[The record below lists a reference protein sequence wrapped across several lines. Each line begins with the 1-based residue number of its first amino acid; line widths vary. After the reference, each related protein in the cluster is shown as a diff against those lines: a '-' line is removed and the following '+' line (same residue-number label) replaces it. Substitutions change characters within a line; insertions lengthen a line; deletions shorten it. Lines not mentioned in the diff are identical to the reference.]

1 MKLVILIP
9 AFNEEKSLG
18 KVLGKIPQ
26 KIKGVDQ
33 IDVLVVNDG
42 STDQTAAI
50 ARQNG
55 AKVVTHPKNRGLGA
69 AFKTG
74 IDEALKMGADIIV
87 NIDADGQFNPK
98 DIPLLIAPI
107 LSGQAQMATA
117 TRFKEK
123 ALIPANI
130 PPAKL
135 WGNRQFTKLVNF
147 LTGENFTD
155 TQCGFRAYSREAAL
169 RLNLFGQFTYT
180 QEVFIDLLE
189 KGMNI
194 AEVPLK
200 VTYFK
205 NSQRKSA
212 ISGSLLKYGFRA
224 LEIILRTFRDYRPLL
239 FFGIPGMA
247 ICLPGFILALG
258 SLIYWL
264 ILKKTTPVRMYL
276 FTGIVLILFGFLL
289 IFLALVADM
298 FKRMRKNQEEMLYQ
312 MKKKELEK

>member
-18 KVLGKIPQ
+18 KVLEKIPQ

-55 AKVVTHPKNRGLGA
+55 VKVISHSKNRGLGA

-194 AEVPLK
+194 VEVPLK

-239 FFGIPGMA
+239 FFGIPGIA

-264 ILKKTTPVRMYL
+264 ILQKTTPVRMYL

-298 FKRMRKNQEEMLYQ
+298 FKRMRKNQEEILYQ
-312 MKKKELEK
+312 MKKEELEK

>member
-18 KVLGKIPQ
+18 KVLEKIPR
-26 KIKGVDQ
+26 KINGVDQ

-55 AKVVTHPKNRGLGA
+55 VKVVTHPKNRGLGA

-123 ALIPANI
+123 DLIPANI

-194 AEVPLK
+194 VEVPLK

-247 ICLPGFILALG
+247 VCLPGFILALG

-264 ILKKTTPVRMYL
+264 ILQKTTPVRMYL

>member
-194 AEVPLK
+194 VEVPLK

>member
-18 KVLGKIPQ
+18 KVLEKIPR
-26 KIKGVDQ
+26 KIKGIDQ
-33 IDVLVVNDG
+33 IDVLVINDG

-123 ALIPANI
+123 ALIPTNI

-155 TQCGFRAYSREAAL
+155 TQCGFRVYSREAAL
-169 RLNLFGQFTYT
+169 HLNLFGQFTYT

-189 KGMNI
+189 KGMTI
-194 AEVPLK
+194 TEVPLK

-264 ILKKTTPVRMYL
+264 VLKKTSPVRMYL
-276 FTGIVLILFGFLL
+276 FTGIVLIIFGFLL

>member
-18 KVLGKIPQ
+18 KVLEKIPQ

-55 AKVVTHPKNRGLGA
+55 VKVISHSKNRGLGA

-194 AEVPLK
+194 VEVPLK

-239 FFGIPGMA
+239 FFGIPGIA

-298 FKRMRKNQEEMLYQ
+298 FKRMRKNQEEILYQ
-312 MKKKELEK
+312 MKKEELEK

>member
-1 MKLVILIP
+1 MKLLVLVP

-33 IDVLVVNDG
+33 VDVLVVNDG

-189 KGMNI
+189 KGMTI
-194 AEVPLK
+194 TEVPLK

-264 ILKKTTPVRMYL
+264 VLKKTSPVRMYL
-276 FTGIVLILFGFLL
+276 FTGIVLILFGFLS

-312 MKKKELEK
+312 MKKEELEK

>member
-18 KVLGKIPQ
+18 KVLEKIPR
-26 KIKGVDQ
+26 KIKGIDQ
-33 IDVLVVNDG
+33 VDVLVVNDG

-50 ARQNG
+50 ARRNG
-55 AKVVTHPKNRGLGA
+55 AKVISHQKNRGLGA

-74 IDEALKMGADIIV
+74 INEALKMGADIIV

-123 ALIPANI
+123 SLIPANI

-189 KGMNI
+189 KGMTI
-194 AEVPLK
+194 TEVPLK

-239 FFGIPGMA
+239 FFGIPGIA

-264 ILKKTTPVRMYL
+264 VLKKTSPVRMYL

>member
-9 AFNEEKSLG
+9 AFNEEKNLG
-18 KVLGKIPQ
+18 KVLKKIPR
-26 KIKGVDQ
+26 KIKGIDQ

-55 AKVVTHPKNRGLGA
+55 AKVISHQKNRGLGA

-87 NIDADGQFNPK
+87 NIDADGQFNPQ

-123 ALIPANI
+123 SLIPANI

-135 WGNRQFTKLVNF
+135 WGNRQFTRLINF
-147 LTGENFTD
+147 LTKQNFTD

-189 KGMNI
+189 KGMTI
-194 AEVPLK
+194 TEVPLK

-224 LEIILRTFRDYRPLL
+224 LEIVLRTFRDYRPLL

-247 ICLPGFILALG
+247 ICLPGFILAFG

-264 ILKKTTPVRMYL
+264 ILKKTSPVRMYL

-298 FKRMRKNQEEMLYQ
+298 FKRMRKNQEEILYQ

>member
-26 KIKGVDQ
+26 KIKGIDQ

-55 AKVVTHPKNRGLGA
+55 AKVISHPKNRGLGA

-169 RLNLFGQFTYT
+169 HLNLFGQFTYT

-189 KGMNI
+189 KGMI
-194 AEVPLK
+194 ITEVPLK

-239 FFGIPGMA
+239 FFGIPGIA

>member
-18 KVLGKIPQ
+18 KVLGKIPR
-26 KIKGVDQ
+26 KIKGIDK

-42 STDQTAAI
+42 STDQTAAV

-55 AKVVTHPKNRGLGA
+55 AKVISHQKNRGLGA

-194 AEVPLK
+194 VEVPLK

-264 ILKKTTPVRMYL
+264 ILQKTTPVRMYL

-298 FKRMRKNQEEMLYQ
+298 FKRMRKNQEEILYQ
-312 MKKKELEK
+312 MKKEELEK

>member
-18 KVLGKIPQ
+18 KVLGKIPR
-26 KIKGVDQ
+26 KIKGIDK

-42 STDQTAAI
+42 STDQTAAV

-55 AKVVTHPKNRGLGA
+55 AKVISHQKNRGLGA

-135 WGNRQFTKLVNF
+135 WGNRQFTRLINF
-147 LTGENFTD
+147 LTKQNFTD

-189 KGMNI
+189 KGMTI
-194 AEVPLK
+194 TEVPLK

-298 FKRMRKNQEEMLYQ
+298 FKRMRKNQEEILYQ
-312 MKKKELEK
+312 MKKEELEK

>member
-18 KVLGKIPQ
+18 KVLEKIPQ

-74 IDEALKMGADIIV
+74 IDEALKIGADIIV

-194 AEVPLK
+194 VEVPLK

>member
-194 AEVPLK
+194 VEVPLK

-239 FFGIPGMA
+239 FFGIPGIA
-247 ICLPGFILALG
+247 ICLPGFILTLG

-264 ILKKTTPVRMYL
+264 VLKKTSPVRMYL